1 MRLLDSYTTEEI
13 NELDNLMAKPV
24 DERTDEEQ
32 AAIDEFLDAAQ
43 VAQMVEAA
51 RAEAISNAAN
61 ERVTA
66 SLTAMENALTNYAAM
81 YDAAIARLEAA
92 NNG

>member
-13 NELDNLMAKPV
+13 NNLDNLMAKPV

-32 AAIDEFLDAAQ
+32 AAIDEFMDAAQ

-51 RAEAISNAAN
+51 RAEAISSAAN

-66 SLTAMENALTNYAAM
+66 SLTAMENALANYTEM
-81 YDAAIARLEAA
+81 YNAAIARLEAA

>member
-32 AAIDEFLDAAQ
+32 TAIDEFLDAAE

-51 RAEAISNAAN
+51 RAEAISSAAN